1 MAPDESKLEN
11 DPMLPRGRAFSHARC
26 LLSTLMDGPM
36 RRIKAPHRLHVRIRS
51 ADCETP
57 VSAFAAL
64 RGQGNCFLFES
75 AEGGEHWGRYSII
88 GFAPAIV
95 AREQDEAL
103 HLHDRDGS
111 GETIAGGDI
120 LAWLRHTV
128 ISQPAVESEGLP
140 FSGGAVGYFAYDI
153 VHRFEP
159 TGRSREAADEPV
171 AAFMLIDRF
180 VVFDSLRGVMHLCVL
195 SHDDDSDEVES
206 LLDGIEEALNSA
218 RRPAPLRPDAAA
230 QADMHPKAH
239 MQPEQYEAMVE
250 KAKQYILAGDIFQ
263 VVLSQRFSA
272 DLSCDPLLVYRAV
285 RHINPSPYLFYLQMD
300 DTVLV
305 GSSPE
310 ILVRKS
316 GDRAI
321 VRPIAGTRPRG
332 ATDEEDLRLEKE
344 LLADSKELAEH
355 VMLVDL
361 GRNDLGRV
369 CEYGSVCVRESMT
382 IERYSHVMH
391 IVSEV
396 EGRLRP
402 DVDAIDLLAATFPAG
417 TVSGA
422 PKVRAMQIIEELES
436 EARGP
441 YAGCVGYISFGG
453 THMDTAITIRTAVIS
468 DGRISVQAGAGIV
481 ADSDPASEHRE
492 CVNKAMALFRSIAL
506 AEGQQ
511 S

>member
-1 MAPDESKLEN
+1 
-11 DPMLPRGRAFSHARC
+11 
-26 LLSTLMDGPM
+26 M
-36 RRIKAPHRLHVRIRS
+36 RLRS
-51 ADCETP
+51 ADCETA

-64 RGQGNCFLFES
+64 RGQSNCFLFES

-88 GFAPAIV
+88 GFDPAAV
-95 AREQDEAL
+95 AYERNETL
-103 HLHDRDGS
+103 HLAYRDGS
-111 GETIAGGDI
+111 RETVDGGDI
-120 LAWLRHTV
+120 LAWLRDSV
-128 ISQPAVESEGLP
+128 IAQPAIDTEGLP
-140 FSGGAVGYFAYDI
+140 FSGGGVGYFAYDI

-159 TGRSREAADEPV
+159 TGRSAEAADEAV
-171 AAFMLIDRF
+171 AGFMIVDRF
-180 VVFDSLRGVMHLCVL
+180 VIFDNLRGIMHLCVL
-195 SHDDDSDEVES
+195 SADAQEAAQH
-206 LLDGIEEALNSA
+206 LDAIEQALNEA
-218 RRPAPLRPDAAA
+218 PHPAPLRPDASVHT
-230 QADMHPKAH
+230 DMHPQAH
-239 MQPEQYEAMVE
+239 MRPEQFEAMVE

-272 DLSCDPLLVYRAV
+272 ELHCDPLLVYRAV

-300 DTVLV
+300 ETVLV

-316 GDRAI
+316 GTRAI

-332 ATDEEDLRLEKE
+332 KTDEEDLELEKD
-344 LLADSKELAEH
+344 LLADDKELAEH

-369 CEYGSVCVRESMT
+369 CEYGSVAVHESMG

-391 IVSEV
+391 IVSQV
-396 EGRLRP
+396 EGQLRP

-453 THMDTAITIRTAVIS
+453 THMDTAITIRTAVIR
-468 DGRISVQAGAGIV
+468 DGRINMQAGAGIV

-492 CVNKAMALFRSIAL
+492 CVNKAMAMFRSIAL
-506 AEGQQ
+506 AEGQKA
-511 S
+511 

>member
-1 MAPDESKLEN
+1 MPSIET
-11 DPMLPRGRAFSHARC
+11 PYQ
-26 LLSTLMDGPM
+26 
-36 RRIKAPHRLHVRIRS
+36 LHVRVRS

-88 GFAPAIV
+88 GFDPAIV
-95 AREQDEAL
+95 AREQNEAL
-103 HLHDRDGS
+103 HLRYRDGS
-111 GETIAGGDI
+111 SETVAGGDI
-120 LAWLRHTV
+120 LAWLRSTV
-128 ISQPAVESEGLP
+128 IARPAIETEGLP

-159 TGRSREAADEPV
+159 TGRSLEAADEPV
-171 AAFMLIDRF
+171 AAFMIIDRF
-180 VVFDSLRGVMHLCVL
+180 VVFDSLRGIMHLCVL
-195 SHDDDSDEVES
+195 SNGDAAEVAS
-206 LLDGIEEALNSA
+206 QLDGIEQALNA
-218 RRPAPLRPDAAA
+218 APRPAPLRPDAAG
-230 QADMHPKAH
+230 QAEMHPKAH
-239 MQPEQYEAMVE
+239 MRPEQYEAMVE

-272 DLSCDPLLVYRAV
+272 DLACDPLLVYRAV

-310 ILVRKS
+310 ILVRKT

-332 ATDEEDLRLEKE
+332 KTDEEDLRLEKE
-344 LLADSKELAEH
+344 LLADTKELAEH

-369 CEYGSVCVRESMT
+369 CEYGSVAVHESMT

-396 EGRLRP
+396 EGQLRP
-402 DVDAIDLLAATFPAG
+402 DVDAIDLLAASFPAG

-453 THMDTAITIRTAVIS
+453 THMDTAITIRTAVIR

-506 AEGQQ
+506 AEGQR